1 MTVRVRPDGDG
12 GEAPSHPARPGAE
25 VPGDTGAPDIV
36 APTGEEMPVASHDE
50 VGDGPPQRPEAEP
63 THGTALPTKGTRVPR

>member
-1 MTVRVRPDGDG
+1 MTGRVRPDRDG
-12 GEAPSHPARPGAE
+12 GEVPTHPARPGAE

-50 VGDGPPQRPEAEP
+50 VGAGPGPRPEAEP
-63 THGTALPTKGTRVPR
+63 THGTALPRKSSRVPR